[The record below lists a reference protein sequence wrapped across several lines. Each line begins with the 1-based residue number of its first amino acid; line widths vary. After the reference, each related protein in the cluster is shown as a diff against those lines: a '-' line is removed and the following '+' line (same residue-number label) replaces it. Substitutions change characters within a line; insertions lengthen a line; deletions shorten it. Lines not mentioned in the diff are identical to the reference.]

1 MFRTSFFR
9 SIAVCCTALVL
20 AACGGTGAGTGTGT
34 GPGGDPVAGGTAQII
49 QTSEPRTLDP
59 VAMGNQWVIN
69 AILGNALY
77 GTLMVNNADSGE
89 IEYTMATGFATRDGG
104 TTFDLTLRPDLRFS
118 DGTPLDAA
126 AVKFNWDRFVDPEN
140 GSSYIEDAV
149 AIASTEVVNPT
160 TLRVQMRHPAPHF
173 AYTLVETSMNW
184 IASPQALQAGR
195 TAFDSKPVGAGPFT
209 LQRWARQDVIELVK
223 NPNYWDAPKP
233 YLDRIELRTS
243 ADSAQGYNTL
253 ISGGSD
259 VIISPNWGSIE
270 KLKNQGYPTAVA
282 PLHGGQHLS
291 LNMRRAPFDDIRA
304 RRAVAAAL
312 DVNALNLTIYNG
324 SGELPTTLFRE
335 SSPYYTPDLPLHT
348 HDPETAQRLFDELA
362 AEGKPVKFTF
372 TTTAQTEN
380 RLLAESVQAQ
390 LSAFDNVEAEVKV
403 IDIIDLIKLHHT
415 YDFDVMTGGA
425 FFDDPEPRL
434 WTAFHGDSS
443 RNSAGIDDA
452 VLNKALD
459 TGRMSTDV
467 EQRKTIYRTV
477 QERLIDLMPAVF
489 YTRTVAGAATG
500 KNVGGLT
507 MYGSGSVLP
516 EELWIVE

>member
-1 MFRTSFFR
+1 MFRASLFR

-34 GPGGDPVAGGTAQII
+34 GPGGDPVAGGTAQILQI
-49 QTSEPRTLDP
+49 SEPRTLDP

-69 AILGNALY
+69 ALLGNALY
-77 GTLMVNNADSGE
+77 GTLMVNNPDSGE

-126 AVKFNWDRFVDPEN
+126 AVKYNWDRFADPEN
-140 GSSYIEDAV
+140 GSSYIEDAAV
-149 AIASTEVVNPT
+149 IAATEVVNPT
-160 TLRVQMRHPAPHF
+160 TLRVTMRHPVPHF
-173 AYTLVETSMNW
+173 AYTIVESSMNW
-184 IASPQALQAGR
+184 IAAPQALQAGR
-195 TAFDSKPVGAGPFT
+195 AAFDSNPVGAGPFT

-223 NPNYWDAPKP
+223 NPGYWDAPKP
-233 YLDRIELRTS
+233 YLDRIDLRTS
-243 ADSAQGYNTL
+243 GDSVQGYNTL

-259 VIISPNWGSIE
+259 VIISSNWGSIE
-270 KLKNQGYPTAVA
+270 KLENQSFPTAVS
-282 PLHGGQHLS
+282 PLHGGQHVS
-291 LNMRRAPFDDIRA
+291 LNMRRAPFDDVRA

-335 SSPYYTPDLPLHT
+335 SSPYYAPDLPLHT
-348 HDPETAQRLFDELA
+348 HDPATAQRLFDELA
-362 AEGKPVKFTF
+362 AEGKPVKFTY

-390 LSAFDNVEAEVKV
+390 LSAFDNVDVEVRV
-403 IDIIDLIKLHHT
+403 IDIIDLIKLRYTH
-415 YDFDVMTGGA
+415 DFDVMTGGA
-425 FFDDPEPRL
+425 FFADPEPRL
-434 WTAFHGDSS
+434 GTAFHGDSI
-443 RNSAGIDDA
+443 RNTAGIDDEA
-452 VLNKALD
+452 LNTALD
-459 TGRMSTDV
+459 TGRTSTDV
-467 EQRKTIYRTV
+467 EQRTAAYRTV
-477 QERLIDLMPAVF
+477 QERLIELMPAVF

-507 MYGSGSVLP
+507 MYGAGSVRP